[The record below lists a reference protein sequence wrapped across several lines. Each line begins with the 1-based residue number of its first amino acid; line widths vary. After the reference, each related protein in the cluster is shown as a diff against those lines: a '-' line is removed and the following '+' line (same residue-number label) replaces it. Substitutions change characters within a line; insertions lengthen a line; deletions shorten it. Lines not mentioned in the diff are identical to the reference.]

1 MRHRHHQHRRGC
13 KHLLENSTPVEIDS
27 SPTPESPAPLEISTP
42 EPPAPVEVSAPE
54 PQRGE
59 LDHFL
64 RLARVQGVEAAAN
77 AYTKDELVKMMRVN
91 GFTYL
96 NPRSRKIDL
105 AHALTGML

>member
-1 MRHRHHQHRRGC
+1 MVP
-13 KHLLENSTPVEIDS
+13 LPV
-27 SPTPESPAPLEISTP
+27 P
-42 EPPAPVEVSAPE
+42 APE
-54 PQRGE
+54 PEPERGE
-59 LDHFL
+59 LAHFL

-77 AYTKDELVKMMRVN
+77 AYTKDELIKMMRVN